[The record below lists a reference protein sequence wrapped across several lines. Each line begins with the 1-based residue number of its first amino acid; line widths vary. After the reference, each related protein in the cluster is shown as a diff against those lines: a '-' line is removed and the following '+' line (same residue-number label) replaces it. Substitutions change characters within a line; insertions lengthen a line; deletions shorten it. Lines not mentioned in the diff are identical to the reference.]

1 MTVEALIFK
10 WHVSPGIMKAMQT
23 SHQAQSTLSMSE
35 LLEFLDLKPAATE
48 LPETSAWIGTPQTV
62 PSDRVYGGLQLAQA
76 IVAAGKTVPADQS
89 ILTLQADFIGGVP
102 TDGPLTWHVEHV
114 ADTPTFSTR
123 RSSIMV
129 NGRELFTA
137 LTRWGQTRS
146 DLPSYSHTTP
156 QPVTVSPEE
165 LPSLYDRYH
174 DDDRIPLWWRI
185 TRPVNAHPVAE
196 PPYVTPVE
204 QGTTQTTMLHPTGQ
218 VPADPVIQAALAGY
232 ATDMSIL
239 EPAFRASGA
248 LRHAPKSRILTL
260 THALT
265 FHQMPTWDSWLQFDA
280 YLESLSNGRALG
292 TGELFDLDG
301 THLVSAS
308 QVGFVKFGAFDGTD

>member
-1 MTVEALIFK
+1 
-10 WHVSPGIMKAMQT
+10 MKAMQT
-23 SHQAQSTLSMSE
+23 SHHPNTLAMSE
-35 LLEFLDLKPAATE
+35 LLELLE
-48 LPETSAWIGTPQTV
+48 LTQTQSDAPDTTAWIGTPQTI

-76 IVAAGKTVPADQS
+76 IVAAGKTVPKDQT

-102 TDGPLTWHVEHV
+102 TDGPLTWHVENV

-129 NGRELFTA
+129 NGRQLFTA

-146 DLPSYSHTTP
+146 DLPSYREAKPATT
-156 QPVTVSPEE
+156 VDSPEE
-165 LPSLYDRYH
+165 LPSLRDRYQH
-174 DDDRIPLWWRI
+174 DERIPLWWQI
-185 TRPVNAHPVAE
+185 TRPIDAHPVSA

-204 QGTTQTTMLHPTGQ
+204 HGTKQSTMLYPTGK

-248 LRHAPKSRILTL
+248 LRHAPNSRILTL
-260 THALT
+260 THTLT
-265 FHQMPTWDSWLQFDA
+265 FHEIPTWDTWLQFDA
-280 YLESLSNGRALG
+280 QLEALSNGRALG
-292 TGELFDLDG
+292 NGRLFDRDG
-301 THLVSAS
+301 RHLVSAS
-308 QVGFVKFGAFDGTD
+308 QVGFVKFGTLVSGE